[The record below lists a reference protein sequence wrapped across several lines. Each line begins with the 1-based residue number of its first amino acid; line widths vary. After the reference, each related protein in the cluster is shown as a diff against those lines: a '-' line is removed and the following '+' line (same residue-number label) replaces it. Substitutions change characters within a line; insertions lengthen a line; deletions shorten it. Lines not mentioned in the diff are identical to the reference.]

1 MLTPIE
7 GTIAWSRQPLIGRS
21 YTCFI
26 GTIYRIFIAG
36 LVLAAFS
43 SYIAFKP
50 HNSWRKLLASP
61 KQIKELKQPPRIAQ
75 QADKWQSEDL
85 KPGLV
90 DLPSVF
96 FNHYMAACPWRLK
109 KILTQT
115 LPQRGSSK
123 PHKERLPPDHPK
135 PLQTDSVFWK
145 NTIAHK

>member
-1 MLTPIE
+1 MLTPVE
-7 GTIAWSRQPLIGRS
+7 GTTVGSRQPLIGRS

-26 GTIYRIFIAG
+26 DIIYRIFIAG

-50 HNSWRKLLASP
+50 HNSWRKLSASP
-61 KQIKELKQPPRIAQ
+61 KQIKELKQLPRIPQ

-96 FNHYMAACPWRLK
+96 FNHYMAACPWG
-109 KILTQT
+109 LTQN

-123 PHKERLPPDHPK
+123 LHKERLPPDHPK

-145 NTIAHK
+145 NTIAQK